1 MGRFELWIYYNQCL
15 WKLLIKDKIY
25 YMFCTG
31 IVKKA
36 VPVFFLH
43 NNSLSVNNN
52 SIEMKIKKR
61 A

>member
-1 MGRFELWIYYNQCL
+1 M
-15 WKLLIKDKIY
+15 IY